1 MLATPT
7 SILIQ
12 APAHAPGILWLAA
25 VAMVIQ
31 VVLDI
36 HVQNRSLKFNDVSTV
51 VGNYMVLCLTHHIPG
66 HVPRP
71 GVLCHVPNLQPRW
84 YVHRITIKFRILQ
97 H

>member
-12 APAHAPGILWLAA
+12 APANAPGILWLAA

-31 VVLDI
+31 VVLDV

-51 VGNYMVLCLTHHIPG
+51 ADNYMVLCLTRHTLQVMF
-66 HVPRP
+66 HVPASFVMFQIFSLAGMYTVTP
-71 GVLCHVPNLQPRW
+71 
-84 YVHRITIKFRILQ
+84 
-97 H
+97 